1 MDKDIALKI
10 IANSDD
16 FSLGQGDYTKQNLWE
31 LIVENY
37 DVFDGLK
44 IDEELAI
51 WMLDHKREIVFGRT
65 IGKFQGL
72 GKAAALKYI
81 KNNGYFQFMEKESR
95 HFKWMDRDVAVALM
109 DSSIYEAQDILDN
122 LGRFQNTTPN
132 KVAHYIKDKK
142 DQYYNAKTIINHID
156 KYSWLDAEIKAWF
169 ISDGHQKE
177 VERHP
182 EAFAA

>member
-1 MDKDIALKI
+1 
-10 IANSDD
+10 
-16 FSLGQGDYTKQNLWE
+16 
-31 LIVENY
+31 
-37 DVFDGLK
+37 
-44 IDEELAI
+44 
-51 WMLDHKREIVFGRT
+51 MLDHKREIVFGRT

-109 DSSIYEAQDILDN
+109 DSSIYEVQEILDN

-142 DQYYNAKTIINHID
+142 DQYYNAETIINHID
-156 KYSWLDAEIKAWF
+156 KYSWLDTEIKAWF